1 MGGNKLWTVSYFSD
15 SGPREY
21 RTTPYLPHAGA
32 AFAWLI
38 KQRPYLLFRPEEVE
52 VRPWR
57 RGDPL

>member
-1 MGGNKLWTVSYFSD
+1 MNKLWTVSYY
-15 SGPREY
+15 GENGLREH
-21 RTTPYLPHAGA
+21 RTTPYLPHKGA

-38 KQRPYLLFRPEEVE
+38 RLRPHLLRRPDEIE